1 MACTIMLDS
10 EISACTEE
18 HDIGI
23 GLILRALGQR
33 IYAVGGHQWLGGVM
47 LLELGWP
54 IVVFVFFNFG
64 AMDMLA
70 MVEGHEIGSVKRG
83 KENERGFLW

>member
-1 MACTIMLDS
+1 MACTIMLS

-54 IVVFVFFNFG
+54 IVVFVFLNFG

-70 MVEGHEIGSVKRG
+70 IVELKGMR
-83 KENERGFLW
+83 